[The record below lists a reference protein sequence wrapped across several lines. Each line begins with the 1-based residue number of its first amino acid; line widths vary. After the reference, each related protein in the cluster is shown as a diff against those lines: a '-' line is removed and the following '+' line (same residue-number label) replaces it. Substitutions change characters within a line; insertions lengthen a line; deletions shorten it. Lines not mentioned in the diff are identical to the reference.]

1 MAIESD
7 GNIALPQRKHQQIM
21 AEHDSTNPEVAY
33 NSIYRDKMQ
42 EIQMDFLEAAV
53 KCGLGEKGF
62 DNALLND
69 DFGLMIRCCFV
80 LTDAEFDETPMY
92 EPHLCD
98 RCGKC
103 QKTCPGNAIAD
114 NGGVDPWQCT
124 VYYNGANG
132 TKNPFMPPDAFE
144 DFDNR
149 LKIIAGEAKV
159 TEETARKILD
169 HIYFYPPAQHAYQC
183 SICARVCDIACYIH
197 LEEKGV
203 LRKKFKTPFRKR
215 DDWKFDMISFK

>member
-1 MAIESD
+1 MI
-7 GNIALPQRKHQQIM
+7 G
-21 AEHDSTNPEVAY
+21 
-33 NSIYRDKMQ
+33 
-42 EIQMDFLEAAV
+42 AV
-53 KCGLGEKGF
+53 NVK
-62 DNALLND
+62 
-69 DFGLMIRCCFV
+69 
-80 LTDAEFDETPMY
+80 
-92 EPHLCD
+92 
-98 RCGKC
+98 
-103 QKTCPGNAIAD
+103 KTCPGNAIAD
-114 NGGVDPWQCT
+114 NGSVDPWQCT

-132 TKNPFMPPDAFE
+132 TKNLFMPPDAFE

-169 HIYFYPPAQHAYQC
+169 HIYFYTPAQHAYQC
-183 SICARVCDIACYIH
+183 SICARACDIACYIH